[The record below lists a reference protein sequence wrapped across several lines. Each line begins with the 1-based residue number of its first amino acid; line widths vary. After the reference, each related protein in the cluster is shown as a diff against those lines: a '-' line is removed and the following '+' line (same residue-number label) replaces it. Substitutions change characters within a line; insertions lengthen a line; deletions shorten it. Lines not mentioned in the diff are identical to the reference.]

1 MESITQPTSAEK
13 NSWTLAALW
22 AGIVAGPTA
31 WACDEVVGYTITAH
45 ECSTGTVSFLHALT
59 VASLCLCMFGF
70 LCARRTH
77 PDSTGKRQADRQRF
91 MAMGGMMFSISFAIA
106 ILATAIPRWMLSP
119 CD

>member
-1 MESITQPTSAEK
+1 MESITQPTSAGK

-45 ECSTGTVSFLHALT
+45 ECSTGSVSFLHALT
-59 VASLCLCMFGF
+59 VASLCLCIFGF
-70 LCARRTH
+70 FCARSAR
-77 PDSTGKRQADRQRF
+77 PDSTGNIQANRQRF
-91 MAMGGMMFSISFAIA
+91 MAIGGMILSISFAIA
-106 ILATAIPRWMLSP
+106 ILATAIPKWMLNP